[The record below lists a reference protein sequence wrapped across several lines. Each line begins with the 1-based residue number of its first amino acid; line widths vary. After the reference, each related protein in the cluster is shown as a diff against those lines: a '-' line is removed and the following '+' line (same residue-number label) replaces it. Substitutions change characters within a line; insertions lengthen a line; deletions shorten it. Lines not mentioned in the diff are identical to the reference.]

1 MGVRIQVD
9 FKVIKSGIAR
19 RWFSNVFVIIFLLI
33 CTLVVIAFAGIRSYY
48 ITSATQTLDS
58 KAEVDSSYFSEFYT
72 TQSDMMTGVRQYVE
86 SYPDRNKI
94 ELMVANTTGRVILTS
109 SGFTPDNKYPDDINK
124 AISEGKSE
132 YTGENEYGEN
142 IIAISRSVEL
152 NGQVVC
158 VLRYVISTH
167 TINMRILAVLM
178 VIIGFGIILMIVS
191 ILSGRYF
198 INSIIKPLATITDTA
213 KTIAKNDFSVR
224 IDEKYRDEIGEL
236 AHEINNM
243 AEALGASETMKN
255 DFTSSISHEL
265 LTPLTAIRGWSE
277 TLSDPAMRT
286 DEVVDK
292 GVKVIT
298 AESNRLSAMVEELLD
313 YSRMQSGRMSV
324 NMTKLDLIAELEETV
339 MMFEERAKKAN
350 ISLQVTAPET
360 CSPILGDSARIKQV
374 FVNIIDNAIKY
385 SNPEGGTVEINLFE
399 NKNKITV
406 VIADNGVGITP
417 EDLPRVKQKFYK
429 GNSARPGSGI
439 GLAIVD
445 EIMKLHGGEFE
456 IDSVFEKGTTV
467 LVSFPIMQLPDTNA
481 NN

>member
-1 MGVRIQVD
+1 MD
-9 FKVIKSGIAR
+9 FKVLKSGIAR
-19 RWFSNVFVIIFLLI
+19 RWFVNVFVIIFLLI
-33 CTLVVIAFAGIRSYY
+33 CTLVVIAYVGIRSYY
-48 ITSATQTLDS
+48 TSSATQTLDN
-58 KAEVDSSYFSEFYT
+58 KAEVDSSYFSEFYN
-72 TQSDMMTGVRQYVE
+72 TQSDMMTGIRQYVE
-86 SYPDRNKI
+86 SYPESNKI
-94 ELMVANTTGRVILTS
+94 ELMVANSTGRVILTS
-109 SGFTPDNKYPDDINK
+109 SGFTPNERFPEDISL
-124 AISEGKSE
+124 AISNGRSE
-132 YTGENEYGEN
+132 FIGENEYGEN
-142 IIAISRSVEL
+142 IIAISRPVEL
-152 NGQVVC
+152 NGQVVY

-167 TINMRILAVLM
+167 NINMSMMTMLL
-178 VIIGFGIILMIVS
+178 IIVGFGLLLMAVS

-198 INSIIKPLATITDTA
+198 INSIIKPLGKITETA

-277 TLSDPAMRT
+277 TLSDPAMRS

-298 AESNRLSAMVEELLD
+298 AESTRLSSMVQELLD
-313 YSRMQSGRMSV
+313 YSRIQSGRMTV
-324 NMTKLDLIAELEETV
+324 NMTKLDIIAELEETLI
-339 MMFEERAKKAN
+339 MFEERAKKAN
-350 ISLQVTAPET
+350 IMLQVTAPAT

-399 NKNKITV
+399 NKNKINV
-406 VIADNGVGITP
+406 VFTDSGVGISP

-429 GNSARPGSGI
+429 GNSARPGNGI
-439 GLAIVD
+439 GLAIVN
-445 EIMKLHGGEFE
+445 EIMNLHGGEFE
-456 IDSVFEKGTTV
+456 IDSVLDKGTTV
-467 LVSFPIMQLPDTNA
+467 LISFPIMQLPEDILRA
-481 NN
+481 